1 MDFKPITYFW
11 FLLDQERKEILQ
23 DMHHAQITIYKNA
36 FLKLGTGDR
45 KRKI

>member
-1 MDFKPITYFW
+1 MYETGWYSNLFSI
-11 FLLDQERKEILQ
+11 
-23 DMHHAQITIYKNA
+23 MVYKNA